1 MSAEIIAALISLIG
15 VVFSAAVSLQL
26 VNWRLQ
32 KIEER
37 LKEHNSYA
45 ERFAEA
51 SKDIALIQK
60 DIQYIKESQKGE

>member
-1 MSAEIIAALISLIG
+1 M
-15 VVFSAAVSLQL
+15 FSAAVSLQL